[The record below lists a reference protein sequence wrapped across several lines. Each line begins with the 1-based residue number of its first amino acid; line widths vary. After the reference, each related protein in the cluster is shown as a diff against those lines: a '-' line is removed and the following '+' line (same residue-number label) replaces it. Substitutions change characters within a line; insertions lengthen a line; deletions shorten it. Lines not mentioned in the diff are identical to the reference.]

1 MDFLQ
6 SGSGSDGPNTSFFNH
21 VFSTTDE
28 GKGELLNVAQYAIMG
43 AIPVVMLNKLV
54 QQFVPEADHDKS
66 SLELTIEIIIQLIVM
81 FCGIILIH
89 RAITYFPTYSGFNY
103 DNLNITNVVLAFLVI
118 VLSIQ
123 TKLGL
128 KANIL
133 YDRILELWNGPDYS
147 NGKANVRNKVRVSN
161 GSASH
166 NSSQA
171 DHLDHSGL
179 QMDMF
184 PPAPVA
190 TAAKQSSGSYDMSMR
205 GNPAQQQVSSG
216 PMAANSL
223 LGSAFGALF

>member
-6 SGSGSDGPNTSFFNH
+6 SGSSNDSSKVSFLNH
-21 VFSTTDE
+21 VFSTTEE
-28 GKGELLNVAQYAIMG
+28 GKAELLNVAQYAVLG
-43 AIPVVMLNKLV
+43 VIPVVVLNKLI

-66 SLELTIEIIIQLIVM
+66 SIELTIEILIQLIIM
-81 FCGIILIH
+81 FCGMVLIH
-89 RAITYFPTYSGFNY
+89 RMVTYFPTYSGFNY
-103 DNLNITNVVLAFLVI
+103 DNMNITNVALAFLII

-128 KANIL
+128 KVNII
-133 YDRILELWNGPDYS
+133 YDRVMELWNGPDHS
-147 NGKANVRNKVRVSN
+147 GGKANVRNKVRVSN
-161 GSASH
+161 GGGHSP
-166 NSSQA
+166 SQA
-171 DHLDHSGL
+171 DHLDHSGV

-190 TAAKQSSGSYDMSMR
+190 TAAKQSTGSYDMSMR
-205 GNPAQQQVSSG
+205 GNPAQQQAPVG

>member
-43 AIPVVMLNKLV
+43 TIPVIILNKLV
-54 QQFVPEADHDKS
+54 QQFVPEADHEKS
-66 SLELTIEIIIQLIVM
+66 SLELTIEIVIQLIIM
-81 FCGIILIH
+81 FCGIVLIH
-89 RAITYFPTYSGFNY
+89 RAITYFPTYSGFHY
-103 DNLNITNVVLAFLVI
+103 DNLNITNVILAFLVI

-147 NGKANVRNKVRVSN
+147 TGKANVRNKMRVSN
-161 GSASH
+161 GSSSH
-166 NSSQA
+166 SPSQA
-171 DHLDHSGL
+171 DHLDHSGV

-190 TAAKQSSGSYDMSMR
+190 TAVKQSSGSYDMSMR
-205 GNPAQQQVSSG
+205 GNPSQTLAPAG